1 MFPLYKGCV
10 EVKPCLQSGRLNN
23 RLMLWVYAHN
33 IVFCLTLSARF
44 TCLQIKQASR
54 KCAPGQCRLIKLSV
68 LNREQE
74 AEQVLL

>member
-1 MFPLYKGCV
+1 MFAFESRL
-10 EVKPCLQSGRLNN
+10 LNN
-23 RLMLWVYAHN
+23 RLMLWVYAYN
-33 IVFCLTLSARF
+33 IVFYLTLSARF

-54 KCAPGQCRLIKLSV
+54 KRAPGQCLLIKLSV